1 MGKQTINIGTVV
13 NDGTGDPIRTAF
25 TKTNENATEL
35 YNVHGWAYYGDGET
49 TPATQV
55 IGTTPVKLLID
66 GLGASSESGYLP
78 YEIRGI
84 SELWDTATN
93 EITPIVLGDSYDIRL
108 DLDISEKS
116 GVPTRIDL
124 VLDIGATPDGT
135 GGAGSVLIVQ
145 KIINAA
151 KTTPYNIS
159 EAFPIFCLATFLAN
173 NGTIWL
179 SVDTGT
185 VTVAGRGLYLNRTS
199 AGNI

>member
-1 MGKQTINIGTVV
+1 MAKQTINIGTVAK
-13 NDGTGDPIRTAF
+13 DGTGDPIRTAF
-25 TKTNENATEL
+25 TKTNENATDL
-35 YNVHGWAYYGDGET
+35 YNAHGWAYYRDGGT

-78 YEIRGI
+78 YAIRGI
-84 SELWDTATN
+84 SELWDTAID
-93 EITPIVLGDSYDIRL
+93 EITLIALGDSYDIRL
-108 DLDISEKS
+108 DLDISAKS
-116 GVPTRIDL
+116 GLPTRIDL

-135 GGAGSVLIVQ
+135 DGAGSVLIVQ

-159 EAFPIFCLATFLAN
+159 EAVPIFSLATFLAN
-173 NGTIWL
+173 NGSIWL
-179 SVDTGT
+179 STDAGT
-185 VTVAGRGLYLNRTS
+185 VTVAGRGVYLNRTS